1 MTVTTFLASPLSL
14 TAKSLNKRRIDKG
27 IKVDAGKD
35 RFDESISLHEG
46 DIFYC
51 KVSTKDTD
59 GDLYI
64 FESTR
69 GKKGGPPLHYH
80 FEQDEWWYILEGEF
94 LFKVGDQTFTAKT
107 GDSVFGPR
115 MIPHAFAKVN
125 EGPSRLLMSFQ
136 PAGKMEEH
144 FKAVS
149 QGAYSKMTKEERD
162 KFQQG
167 NGFKVV
173 GPALTYDN
181 TN

>member
-1 MTVTTFLASPLSL
+1 MTRNSFVRLLMTVTTFLASPLSL

-69 GKKGGPPLHYH
+69 GKKEARHFTIILNKTNGGISWRENFYLK
-80 FEQDEWWYILEGEF
+80 WA
-94 LFKVGDQTFTAKT
+94 T
-107 GDSVFGPR
+107 
-115 MIPHAFAKVN
+115 
-125 EGPSRLLMSFQ
+125 RLLLLKRETVFL
-136 PAGKMEEH
+136 GHE
-144 FKAVS
+144 
-149 QGAYSKMTKEERD
+149 
-162 KFQQG
+162 
-167 NGFKVV
+167 
-173 GPALTYDN
+173 
-181 TN
+181 